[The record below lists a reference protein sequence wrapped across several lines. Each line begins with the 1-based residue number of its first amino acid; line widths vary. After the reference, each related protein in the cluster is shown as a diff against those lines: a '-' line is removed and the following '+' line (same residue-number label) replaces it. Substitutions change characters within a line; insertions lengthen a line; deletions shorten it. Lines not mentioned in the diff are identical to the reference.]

1 MNTVSSIIPE
11 ANSFPIH
18 EWPEGI
24 PPSADQVALYETNH
38 AHRMNVLRMVE
49 MLKNGATCND
59 FLNSQH
65 LGLRKLGRWFR
76 ERRNSFKRTAYRGND
91 PVLDVWPNIAWHLGP
106 CPLQGQR
113 ASVHRVDDLKGY
125 RIGNLEWASKSVQAL
140 EKAEGTCKIK
150 WQGKYIS
157 DRELVKKLTAMG
169 ILCSVDRIK
178 QFRKNN
184 KAKFPSL
191 DALHKAMLQKWG
203 GYDISISTP
212 FKLVPDF
219 HGEAPLE
226 KGLFPRSKWE
236 SIVKAHGATRLS
248 PLEIQLKVAGELEDA
263 LLAAIKKEGGYTG
276 THKKQ
281 LLDVRDF
288 YRRVRDRLDNLNT
301 KKAAFLADLIQTD
314 LKEPDFH
321 LQPVGFSAPAPIT
334 PPKPKFQTAPPKPV
348 AQGEEDEEDDTPYFP
363 TPEERAALEKRWESL
378 NHN

>member
-1 MNTVSSIIPE
+1 MNTVSNTIPE
-11 ANSFPIH
+11 ANSFPFH

-38 AHRMNVLRMVE
+38 AHRLNVLRMVE
-49 MLKNGATCND
+49 MLKNGATCTD

-65 LGLRKLGRWFR
+65 PGLRKLGRWFR
-76 ERRNSFKRTAYRGND
+76 ERRNSFKRTAHRGND
-91 PVLDVWPNIAWHLGP
+91 PALDVWPNIAWHMGP

-140 EKAEGTCKIK
+140 EKAEGTRKVK
-150 WQGKYIS
+150 WQGKYIC

-169 ILCSVDRIK
+169 IPCSVDRIK

-203 GYDISISTP
+203 AYDISISTP
-212 FKLVPDF
+212 FNLVPDF

-226 KGLFPRSKWE
+226 KGLLPRSQWE
-236 SIVKAHGATRLS
+236 SIVKAYGATRLS
-248 PLEIQLKVAGELEDA
+248 PLEIQLKVAGELDDA
-263 LLAAIKKEGGYTG
+263 LMAAIKKMEGGYTG

-281 LLDVRDF
+281 LLEVRDF

-301 KKAAFLADLIQTD
+301 KKAAFLADLIEID

-321 LQPVGFSAPAPIT
+321 LQPSGFSAPGPI
-334 PPKPKFQTAPPKPV
+334 PPSKPKFEAAPPKPV
-348 AQGEEDEEDDTPYFP
+348 AKDAEDEEDDKPFFLSG
-363 TPEERAALEKRWESL
+363 EALAQHLKELGCS
-378 NHN
+378 